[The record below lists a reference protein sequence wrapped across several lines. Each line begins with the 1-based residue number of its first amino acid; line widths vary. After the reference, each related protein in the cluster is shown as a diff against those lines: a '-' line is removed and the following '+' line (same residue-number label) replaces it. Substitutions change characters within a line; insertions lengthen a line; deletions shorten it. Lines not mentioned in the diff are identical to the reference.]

1 MNKLFITLSIMMGVV
16 VLSSNYL
23 VQFPI
28 NYFGLNE
35 ILTYGAFSYP
45 IAFLITDLANR
56 SYGKL
61 LARQIVYLGFL
72 IGIIFTL
79 LFSTDFADLISVRIA
94 IGSGVAFIT
103 AQLLDIQIFDRLR
116 KKEWFVAPLTSSL
129 IGSTVDTFLFFSISF
144 YATGVPWVTLSLGD
158 LAVKVLVALIM
169 LIPFRMLLKIIK
181 PIKVSNIFDENKND
195 PILKTKL
202 FNQDLDNPI
211 GIAAG
216 FDKNAEVYNP
226 LFKLGFGFVEVGTV
240 TPLKQYG
247 NEKPRVFRL
256 VEDQALINR
265 LGFNNHGSD
274 TILNRI
280 KSNKKL
286 GVLGVNVGPNK
297 DSNDRLND
305 YLIGL
310 EKFSEVADYITIN
323 ISSPNTENLR
333 NFHDEN
339 KLKDLLTSISE
350 KKKQLKTEIPVAVK
364 ISPDINENQIDLIS
378 EILLEN
384 EISAIIISNTS
395 EACRETLQN
404 IQRHQKGGLSGKPIE
419 KKSNLLISKFYN
431 LIKGKIK
438 IIGVGGVDS
447 GKAAYDKFLLGAD
460 YVQLYTGMVFQGP
473 NIAGM
478 IKKDL
483 KELLIR
489 DGVKNFTEIV
499 GNKTVS

>member
-1 MNKLFITLSIMMGVV
+1 M
-16 VLSSNYL
+16 
-23 VQFPI
+23 
-28 NYFGLNE
+28 
-35 ILTYGAFSYP
+35 
-45 IAFLITDLANR
+45 
-56 SYGKL
+56 
-61 LARQIVYLGFL
+61 
-72 IGIIFTL
+72 
-79 LFSTDFADLISVRIA
+79 
-94 IGSGVAFIT
+94 
-103 AQLLDIQIFDRLR
+103 
-116 KKEWFVAPLTSSL
+116 
-129 IGSTVDTFLFFSISF
+129 
-144 YATGVPWVTLSLGD
+144 
-158 LAVKVLVALIM
+158 
-169 LIPFRMLLKIIK
+169 
-181 PIKVSNIFDENKND
+181 
-195 PILKTKL
+195 
-202 FNQDLDNPI
+202 
-211 GIAAG
+211 
-216 FDKNAEVYNP
+216 
-226 LFKLGFGFVEVGTV
+226 GFGFVEVGTV

-265 LGFNNHGSD
+265 LGFNNQGSD
-274 TILNRI
+274 IILNRI

-310 EKFSEVADYITIN
+310 EKFSEVADYMTIN

-339 KLKDLLTSISE
+339 QLKELLKSISE

-395 EACRETLQN
+395 ESSRETLQN

-431 LIKGKIK
+431 LIKGNIK

>member
-1 MNKLFITLSIMMGVV
+1 MY
-16 VLSSNYL
+16 SN
-23 VQFPI
+23 
-28 NYFGLNE
+28 
-35 ILTYGAFSYP
+35 
-45 IAFLITDLANR
+45 
-56 SYGKL
+56 
-61 LARQIVYLGFL
+61 
-72 IGIIFTL
+72 
-79 LFSTDFADLISVRIA
+79 
-94 IGSGVAFIT
+94 
-103 AQLLDIQIFDRLR
+103 LR
-116 KKEWFVAPLTSSL
+116 SL
-129 IGSTVDTFLFFSISF
+129 IFKIDPERAHFLAIQ
-144 YATGVPWVTLSLGD
+144 SLK
-158 LAVKVLVALIM
+158 LNL
-169 LIPFRMLLKIIK
+169 
-181 PIKVSNIFDENKND
+181 VSNIFDENKND

-202 FNQDLDNPI
+202 FNQDLNNPI

-323 ISSPNTENLR
+323 ISSPNTEDLR
-333 NFHDEN
+333 NFHDQK
-339 KLKDLLTSISE
+339 KLDDLLKLIE
-350 KKKQLKTEIPVAVK
+350 KEKRDLNSKTPIAVK
-364 ISPDINENQIDLIS
+364 VSPDINDKEITQIS
-378 EILLEN
+378 EVLLNNKIE
-384 EISAIIISNTS
+384 ATIISNTS
-395 EACRETLQN
+395 DTTRENLQN
-404 IQRHQKGGLSGKPIE
+404 TQSHQKGGLSGKPIE
-419 KKSNLLISKFYN
+419 SKSSELIGKFYKV
-431 LIKGKIK
+431 LKGRIK

-447 GKAAYDKFLLGAD
+447 GRSAYQKLLAGAD
-460 YVQLYTGMVFQGP
+460 YLQLYTGMVFKGP
-473 NIAGM
+473 NIAGI

-483 KELLIR
+483 KELLIN
-489 DGVKNFTEIV
+489 DGVKNFSEII
-499 GNKTVS
+499 GNKTQS